1 MNPIE
6 RLAKSVENGTGAM
19 FDEQAVKELAT
30 ILQAM
35 QMQIASDQGRNEALV
50 RILAVALNQVGGAL
64 DIPVFMYA
72 QAEKHV
78 VDVEWSE
85 EGDVIHASIRVA
97 DVGVSEVPETADTAT
112 GSDGDVVRL
121 HSDEAAGREDDGGEP
136 DPDDQG

>member
-6 RLAKSVENGTGAM
+6 RLAKSVESGTGAM
-19 FDEQAVKELAT
+19 FDDKQVKELAT

-35 QMQIASDQGRNEALV
+35 QMQIASDQGKNEALI
-50 RILAVALNQVGGAL
+50 RILAVALNQVGGQL

-72 QAEKHV
+72 QAEKHI

-97 DVGVSEVPETADTAT
+97 DVDVPEVSEGAATAS
-112 GSDGDVVRL
+112 GSDSDVVRL
-121 HSDEAAGREDDGGEP
+121 HGSEAAGREDDDRGADSNGE
-136 DPDDQG
+136 G